1 MPNPCPKCGQPTKL
15 NAKFCGK
22 CGQALSAPAV
32 TGPASPPLTP
42 PAAVT
47 PPAPPKRSS
56 RMLRLLAVGVLIYG
70 LGAFGV
76 VKLGQAMA
84 ATKPAVRAV
93 VPVALALSPR
103 EAGQRGLNW
112 LLTEATA
119 WQAQQRCYG
128 CHVQSFAIMGAAV
141 AQGSDYTVNLA
152 QTRQLAD
159 YLVALQGNDGYIGA
173 GQWSNPGLIVQTVLA
188 GIGFS
193 RYDEMVGT
201 EYAETLVRLAD
212 WLVDQQTDAGYWP
225 LDHSEA
231 PVDQGEAMTTGAAL
245 NALAAAQ
252 RHNANTAYTHA
263 IQQGAAW
270 LRTMTPQTT
279 QDLVFAVIGLKAS
292 GAANDDPDV
301 TRLLAALKAQRNG
314 DGGWGE
320 TTGLSSNGYA
330 TGQVLYAYQLAGV
343 DLADDSFTQGVLWLL
358 NHQRPDGSW
367 PQVNSQQQ
375 NSGRSSQYATTM
387 WAVIGLGEIFDKA
400 TEAAFISLIHPTAD
414 GAALPS
420 AGALSAFVTLPVLL
434 FFPLWWKRQGHH
446 WSAGRQK

>member
-1 MPNPCPKCGQPTKL
+1 MLTTCPQCGQATKL

-22 CGQALSAPAV
+22 CGQALSVPAVAAPA
-32 TGPASPPLTP
+32 GPPRTP
-42 PAAVT
+42 SVAAT
-47 PPAPPKRSS
+47 PPAPPKRSP
-56 RMLRLLAVGVLIYG
+56 RVLRLIAIGVLVYS

-76 VKLGQAMA
+76 VKLGQAVA
-84 ATKPAVRAV
+84 ATKPPAHAV

-103 EAGQRGLNW
+103 EAGQKGLNW

-119 WQAQQRCYG
+119 WQAEQRCYG

-141 AQGSDYTVNLA
+141 AQGNDYTVNLA

-159 YLVALQGNDGYIGA
+159 YLAALQTNAGYIDA
-173 GQWSNPGLIVQTVLA
+173 GQWSNPGIIVQTVLA

-193 RYDEMVGT
+193 RYDEIVGA

-212 WLVDQQTDAGYWP
+212 WLVDQQTDDGYWP
-225 LDHSEA
+225 LDHNEA

-252 RHNANTAYTHA
+252 RHHANTAYTLA

-301 TRLLAALKAQRNG
+301 TRLVAALKAQRNG

-343 DLADDSFTQGVLWLL
+343 DLAEDSFTQGVLWLL
-358 NHQRPDGSW
+358 NHQRPDGAW

-414 GAALPS
+414 GATLPGT
-420 AGALSAFVTLPVLL
+420 GALSTFVTLPVLL
-434 FFPLWWKRQGHH
+434 FLPLWWKRQGQR
-446 WSAGRQK
+446 WSIGRQK